1 MVEAVAS
8 PDLHDRIA
16 RAAALL
22 RAGGIV
28 AYPTETY
35 YGLGALASRPDAL
48 LRLAAAKLRPPRK
61 PLPLIAADLAQVQAV
76 ASLAQPLARQLAA
89 RFWPGALTLV
99 LPAVADLDD
108 TLTGGTGTVA
118 VRVAGS
124 EIARALAREAGGAL
138 VSTSANVSGERPA
151 TNAAE
156 LSLALLA
163 KVDGVLDGGPTPGGL
178 PSTVVSLDLGTL
190 RLVRRGAVPFALVE
204 AVARGR

>member
-1 MVEAVAS
+1 VVNAS
-8 PDLHDRIA
+8 DLPDRIA

-48 LRLAAAKLRPPRK
+48 VRLAAAKLRPPRK

-76 ASLAQPLARQLAA
+76 ASLDLPLARQLAA

-99 LPAVADLDD
+99 LPAVTGLDE

-118 VRVAGS
+118 VRVTGG

-138 VSTSANVSGERPA
+138 VSTSANVSGEQPP
-151 TNAAE
+151 TSAAE

-163 KVDGVLDGGPTPGGL
+163 RVDGVLDGGRTPGGL
-178 PSTVVSLDLGTL
+178 PSTVVSVELGTP
-190 RLVRRGAVPFALVE
+190 RLVRQGIIPFALIE
-204 AVARGR
+204 AASRSG